1 MNTVSVLWLRQ
12 MKRYRRS
19 GVRMV
24 ISILQPLVY
33 LLTLGFGFNALF
45 QQAGKGSYIQ
55 FVVPG
60 IVAQTILFTATFWG
74 INIMWDKQFGFLK
87 ETLVA
92 PVSRLQVML
101 GGSLGGATT
110 AVIQG
115 LVLFIIALIFGFHP
129 YSWPMVG
136 LTFVVMSMLAV
147 TMVSFSSGIGA
158 MVNDM
163 QAFMAITNFL
173 VIPLF
178 FLSSALFPLDN
189 VPVVMKVI
197 AYLNPLTYAVDA
209 MRASLVNQSHFG
221 LPLDFAVISGLMVV
235 LIWFSIYRFNRIQA

>member
-1 MNTVSVLWLRQ
+1 MNTVSILWLRQ
-12 MKRYRRS
+12 MKRFRRS

-60 IVAQTILFTATFWG
+60 VVAQTILFTATFWG

-92 PVSRLQVML
+92 PVPRIQVML
-101 GGSLGGATT
+101 GGSLGGATIS
-110 AVIQG
+110 VIQG
-115 LVLFIIALIFGFHP
+115 LALFIIALIFGFRP
-129 YSWPMVG
+129 YSWPMFG
-136 LTFVVMSMLAV
+136 LTLLVMAMLSV
-147 TMVSFSSGIGA
+147 TIVSFSSGIGA

-163 QAFMAITNFL
+163 QSFMAITNFL
-173 VIPLF
+173 VVPLF

-189 VPVVMKVI
+189 VPVVMKVL
-197 AYLNPLTYAVDA
+197 AYMNPLTYAVDA

-221 LPLDFAVISGLMVV
+221 LPVDFAVIIGLMAV
-235 LIWFSIYRFNRIQA
+235 LVWFSIYRFNRIQA

>member
-12 MKRYRRS
+12 MKRYKRS
-19 GVRMV
+19 GIRMV
-24 ISILQPLVY
+24 ISVVQPLVY

-45 QQAGKGSYIQ
+45 QQAGRGSYIQ

-60 IVAQTILFTATFWG
+60 VIAQTILFTASFWG
-74 INIMWDKQFGFLK
+74 INILWEKQFGFLK

-92 PVSRLQVML
+92 PVSRLKVML
-101 GGSLGGATT
+101 GSSLGGATIS
-110 AVIQG
+110 VIQG
-115 LVLFIIALIFGFHP
+115 LALFIIALIFGFHP
-129 YSWPMVG
+129 YSWTMVG
-136 LTFVVMSMLAV
+136 LTLLIMAMLAV

-158 MVNDM
+158 LVNDM
-163 QAFMAITNFL
+163 QGFMAITNFL

-189 VPVVMKVI
+189 VPTVMKVI
-197 AYLNPLTYAVDA
+197 ASANPITYAVDA

-221 LPLDFAVISGLMVV
+221 LPVDFAVMIGTMIV

>member
-1 MNTVSVLWLRQ
+1 MNTVSILWLRQ

-19 GVRMV
+19 GIRMV

-33 LLTLGFGFNALF
+33 LLVLGFGFNALF

-60 IVAQTILFTATFWG
+60 VVAQTILFTATFWG

-92 PVSRLQVML
+92 PVSRIQVML
-101 GGSLGGATT
+101 GGSLGGATIS
-110 AVIQG
+110 VIQG
-115 LVLFIIALIFGFHP
+115 LTLFIIALIFGFHP
-129 YSWPMVG
+129 YSWPMTA
-136 LTFVVMSMLAV
+136 LTLLIMTMLSL
-147 TMVSFSSGIGA
+147 TIVSFSSGIGA

-173 VIPLF
+173 IVPLF

-197 AYLNPLTYAVDA
+197 AYANPLTYAVDA

-221 LPLDFAVISGLMVV
+221 LPVDFAVMGLLMVV
-235 LIWFSIYRFNRIQA
+235 LVWFSIYRFKRIQA